1 MKRFLY
7 LIILI
12 KHMRKRKDRNIK
24 KSNKSNIPKTNKWYK
39 NVHVWADI
47 VTIFS
52 IIFALWVFGSNQCYQ
67 QRQSVDE
74 YTNQLES
81 LKAELELNHIY
92 RTKLLLDGKEG
103 YLNAT
108 NTPGYRYYTMII
120 NKLLAEGKIRD
131 NVLKDKL
138 YSIGSREDNANTV
151 LDGAFLVFHT
161 VSLINGTK
169 EGVIFRVKE
178 DNKIAVER
186 AEELNILI
194 PETIELIKKHITE
207 INSEFNSSLCFIWK

>member
-1 MKRFLY
+1 
-7 LIILI
+7 
-12 KHMRKRKDRNIK
+12 
-24 KSNKSNIPKTNKWYK
+24 
-39 NVHVWADI
+39 
-47 VTIFS
+47 
-52 IIFALWVFGSNQCYQ
+52 
-67 QRQSVDE
+67 
-74 YTNQLES
+74 
-81 LKAELELNHIY
+81 LELNHIY